1 MGFRDKLL
9 DENQLVEWCRQK
21 RAEGK
26 KIVAT
31 NGCFDILHIGHA
43 TYLEAAKAQGD
54 VLIVGV
60 NGDDSV
66 RAIKGPSRPI
76 NNEINRAF
84 LVAALES
91 VDAVYIFKETDALR
105 FLSIVKPDIYVK
117 GGDYNIDTINQPE
130 RRLVEQLGGKV
141 LVLSGVPGVSTTEI
155 LKKMSSKAP

>member
-1 MGFRDKLL
+1 MGFRDKIL
-9 DENQLVEWCRQK
+9 DDQRLIEWCQQK

-54 VLIVGV
+54 VLIVGI
-60 NGDDSV
+60 NSDDSV
-66 RAIKGPSRPI
+66 RAIKGPLRPI
-76 NNEINRAF
+76 NSEIDRAS

-105 FLSIVKPDIYVK
+105 FLSIVKPDVYVK

-141 LVLSGVPGVSTTEI
+141 LVLSGVPGVSTSKI
-155 LKKMSSKAP
+155 LKKISSPSS